1 MFDRPRPVI
10 RLTSRQA
17 ADYLGVST
25 KTLARWRDLRRQGL
39 ERGPVY
45 FAPKGAMPFYVLA
58 DLDEFLERSRVA
70 PRRPAAPSLARPIR
84 ATIPDNSNYPTK
96 DDQ

>member
-1 MFDRPRPVI
+1 MLDKPRPVI

-17 ADYLGVST
+17 ADYLGVSV

-39 ERGPVY
+39 DRGPAH

-70 PRRPAAPSLARPIR
+70 PNRPGSANLARPIGGR
-84 ATIPDNSNYPTK
+84 IPGSY
-96 DDQ
+96 

>member
-1 MFDRPRPVI
+1 MSERPRPVI

-39 ERGPVY
+39 DRGPVH
-45 FAPKGAMPFYVLA
+45 FAPRGAMPFYVQA
-58 DLDEFLERSRVA
+58 DLDEFLARSRVA
-70 PRRPAAPSLARPIR
+70 PSRPAAPSLARPIR
-84 ATIPDNSNYPTK
+84 ATIPVNNYPTE
-96 DDQ
+96 D

>member
-1 MFDRPRPVI
+1 MSDRPRPVI

-17 ADYLGVST
+17 AEYLGVSM

-39 ERGPVY
+39 DRGPEY
-45 FAPKGAMPFYVLA
+45 FAPKCAMPFYTQA
-58 DLDEFLERSRVA
+58 DLDEYLTRSRVA

-84 ATIPDNSNYPTK
+84 ATLSVNRNYPTE
-96 DDQ
+96 D